1 MTTPEGHAYGHAEE
15 GAALFNEKVDLILS
29 HKQKKYIYT
38 MIQYHMV
45 LPTFSRNHARKIK
58 FLRFLKAID
67 QKAPLK
73 DLLYLARCDKLGRG
87 MVTSASINELNE
99 YIEEM
104 ISICGDHAPAAIVTG
119 KDLINEGFEN
129 HQDYSKILSLAY
141 DYQLQGLN
149 KEVIIR
155 RLKNETGCHC
165 G

>member
-1 MTTPEGHAYGHAEE
+1 MHLQT
-15 GAALFNEKVDLILS
+15 
-29 HKQKKYIYT
+29 
-38 MIQYHMV
+38 
-45 LPTFSRNHARKIK
+45 
-58 FLRFLKAID
+58 
-67 QKAPLK
+67 
-73 DLLYLARCDKLGRG
+73 
-87 MVTSASINELNE
+87 
-99 YIEEM
+99 
-104 ISICGDHAPAAIVTG
+104 IVTG